1 MNNKS
6 SILLKFLLD
15 YYRNNLSILNYF
27 ITQKSFLSL
36 RILDW
41 LVTNYSKKYN
51 INYTIIRNN
60 KEYNFNI
67 FLEYKNQLKAYSK
80 KLFDPFCRR
89 ERLLL
94 NIKDLT
100 YIDIGNDENNSLM
113 NEKNNEYIV
122 TTIGQLNFFKW
133 FIENDVLN
141 YVILN
146 METIDKDMILTL
158 DKNKLDNKNKRKEL
172 SSCAFKNISN
182 INKSILVE
190 FK

>member
-6 SILLKFLLD
+6 YILLKFLLD
-15 YYRNNLSILNYF
+15 YYRNNLAVLNYF

-100 YIDIGNDENNSLM
+100 YIDIGNDDNNLFIQ
-113 NEKNNEYIV
+113 EKNDYIV

-133 FIENDVLN
+133 FIENEVLN
-141 YVILN
+141 YVIVN
-146 METIDKDMILTL
+146 MEIIDRDMIKTL
-158 DKNKLDNKNKRKEL
+158 DHNKIDNQNKRKEL

-182 INKSILVE
+182 INKPILVE